1 MPSILRDICKW
12 CFLQVVPPASA
23 IVQHPDDEKEA
34 DAGCWCKALICRQ
47 CAAVSLLEGEPS
59 GLLFVVKNF
68 IEFIIIIAFTTFVII
83 VGALDFSYLPLFA
96 LLLILVLG

>member
-34 DAGCWCKALICRQ
+34 DAGWCKALICRQ

-59 GLLFVVKNF
+59 GLLLISTVVIFF
-68 IEFIIIIAFTTFVII
+68 IFIKIIFIITDSLQ
-83 VGALDFSYLPLFA
+83 VGLRLQT
-96 LLLILVLG
+96 LG